1 MISKK
6 NKLIVFIVFV
16 VLIVLS
22 VFFVSKR
29 ENNVKSN
36 TSDSKKYLVSYN
48 GGRKT
53 ETCNKYFD
61 NIETK
66 FYKYSEVDEGYPL
79 FIYNHCAWNISDL
92 VSDGEVSETNKKEA
106 CDVYKEYVNDKRI
119 SDNDEVWKYN
129 TICEKY
135 FEKPEDKLY
144 VSYYDPYDKKNKTCE
159 ELKVSIENDFVKY
172 KWIYDSVYLSKM
184 KCPDIDGSKK
194 YDVVSTSFDATG
206 SYGMN
211 CNINGV
217 EYATETNVCSYNL
230 KRDNSGNI
238 SGTINLPDSTSGNDG
253 NGIIQ
258 SGTYKKFIG
267 WSSNKNCSSIDIS
280 QEDIKNGK
288 KTINVDNSNYVSR
301 YYACFDNTVSDNT
314 LDDGTIDN
322 LTKVYNNCDP
332 AGDYDATLT
341 SSVRISDTYTTN
353 NSNSD
358 ESVSGVNSGKSYTIN
373 KYCSMKCT
381 ETFEYTYP
389 AIFETVKS
397 GTYFELLYTP
407 QVNATYTCKEKFN
420 YDSWNQD
427 YMSAIENE
435 KKAYVDYK
443 NIEGI
448 NAITGGTTST
458 EVCYS
463 ETTYYSC
470 GRHGARCSST
480 TNYYYTY
487 LTIDLYSYSD
497 GEISTNSKTGK
508 YCSHKKETIDDG
520 KKDLLS
526 KASRYSTDND
536 SKTLDSYGNKNKDG
550 IAKYLDTTKNN
561 WENMQNN
568 RKKIEKMNNEVCYTV
583 LDKDK
588 IQSENYYSVNPK
600 IKLEYDA
607 DKTINKLDSNARN
620 VLLKSTKYYDED
632 TGSYSENNNYKK
644 IDSKTNYQIN
654 YLDKTDS
661 FNAYNYGNDKTIY
674 RTKKMNFNFDT
685 EYNYYT
691 EFYTGAIYNSE
702 KKNTIKLGNVFPITL
717 SSSGKKNI
725 SFEIEKDDIT
735 SAVKKELDSKDTK
748 YTCTYNVSNDA
759 VILDKSTKNNSD
771 DDKKY
776 KTSFFVRPIAVNDVD
791 PNNRLDSGLLGANW
805 ASRKGQL
812 LIKIIENKSKGNNT
826 YNPDNLEYSFTLN
839 AESLDKIRDYNKNH
853 KYDEKID
860 TYFECNGLGMECK
873 SKFLNELLKGT
884 YGNVNGSISNGRNAR
899 KYYIGGKWY
908 STDSLLSSK
917 DFVEVSSGTKHSKS
931 EVYGVCNSSC
941 KDDDSACYECL
952 YKKVNEGV
960 LP

>member
-16 VLIVLS
+16 VLFGLS

-29 ENNVKSN
+29 EDNVKSN

-53 ETCNKYFD
+53 ETCDKYFD
-61 NIETK
+61 ADETK
-66 FYKYSEVDEGYPL
+66 FYKYSEVEEGYPL

-92 VSDGEVSETNKKEA
+92 VNNGEVSDANKKEA
-106 CDVYKEYVNDKRI
+106 CGVYKEYVNDKRI

-129 TICEKY
+129 TNCGK
-135 FEKPEDKLY
+135 FSGNLS
-144 VSYYDPYDKKNKTCE
+144 VLYYDPYDKKNKTCE

-184 KCPDIDGSKK
+184 KCPDIDSSKK

-211 CNINGV
+211 CKINGV

-288 KTINVDNSNYVSR
+288 KTITVDNSNYVSR
-301 YYACFDNTVSDNT
+301 YYACFDNIVSDNT

-322 LTKVYNNCDP
+322 LTKVYNTCDS

-341 SSVRISDTYTTN
+341 SSIRISDTYTTT

-358 ESVSGVNSGKSYTIN
+358 ESVSGIKSGKSYTIN

-420 YDSWNQD
+420 YDLWEQD
-427 YMSAIENE
+427 YKTSIENE

-448 NAITGGTTST
+448 NALSGGNDEGENSSCGTNLNDSYTCGSIEKPRTCYRNYHSYKISFTPYIYSNNSIVKGGTFSASYCANGNIDSAKNSLFNQINQQLNDTKKLSVIKD
-458 EVCYS
+458 EPDK
-463 ETTYYSC
+463 TY
-470 GRHGARCSST
+470 
-480 TNYYYTY
+480 N
-487 LTIDLYSYSD
+487 
-497 GEISTNSKTGK
+497 N
-508 YCSHKKETIDDG
+508 
-520 KKDLLS
+520 
-526 KASRYSTDND
+526 
-536 SKTLDSYGNKNKDG
+536 
-550 IAKYLDTTKNN
+550 AK
-561 WENMQNN
+561 NN
-568 RKKIEKMNNEVCYTV
+568 RKKIEKMNNEVCYTA

-588 IQSENYYSVNPK
+588 IQSENYYSVNPQM
-600 IKLEYDA
+600 KLEYDA

-644 IDSKTNYQIN
+644 SDSKTNYQIQ

-661 FNAYNYGNDKTIY
+661 FDAYNYGYDKTIY

-685 EYNYYT
+685 EYDYYT

-702 KKNTIKLGNVFPITL
+702 KNNTIKLGNVFPITL

-725 SFEIEKDDIT
+725 SFEIVKDGIT
-735 SAVKKELDSKDTK
+735 SAVKNELDSKDTK

-771 DDKKY
+771 DKKKY

-839 AESLDKIRDYNKNH
+839 AESLDKIRDYNASH

-873 SKFLNELLKGT
+873 SKFLDNLLKGT

-931 EVYGVCNSSC
+931 EVYGICNSSC

>member
-16 VLIVLS
+16 VLIGLS

-29 ENNVKSN
+29 ENTVKSN

-53 ETCNKYFD
+53 ETCDKYFD
-61 NIETK
+61 DDETK
-66 FYKYSEVDEGYPL
+66 FYSYKNVDEGYPL

-92 VSDGEVSETNKKEA
+92 VNNGEVSDANKKEA
-106 CDVYKEYVNDKRI
+106 CDVYKEYVSDKRI
-119 SDNDEVWKYN
+119 SDNDEVWNYN
-129 TICEKY
+129 ANCGK
-135 FEKPEDKLY
+135 FSGNLS
-144 VSYYDPYDKKNKTCE
+144 VLYYDPYDKKNKTCD

-184 KCPDIDGSKK
+184 KCPDIDSSKK

-238 SGTINLPDSTSGNDG
+238 NGTINLPDSTSGNDG
-253 NGIIQ
+253 KGIIQ

-267 WSSNKNCSSIDIS
+267 WSSDKSCNSIAIS
-280 QEDIKNGK
+280 QDDIKNGK
-288 KTINVDNSNYVSR
+288 KTITVDNSKYVSR
-301 YYACFDNTVSDNT
+301 YYACFDQSQSGTV
-314 LDDGTIDN
+314 DD
-322 LTKVYNNCDP
+322 LTKVYNTCDS

-341 SSVRISDTYTTN
+341 SSIRITDEYSSTN
-353 NSNSD
+353 GISG
-358 ESVSGVNSGKSYTIN
+358 ESISGTKSGKSYTIN
-373 KYCSMKCT
+373 KYCNMKCT
-381 ETFEYTYP
+381 ETFNYTYP

-407 QVNATYTCKEKFN
+407 QVNATYTCTETFKYKE
-420 YDSWNQD
+420 WEQD
-427 YMSAIENE
+427 YNTAIENE

-448 NAITGGTTST
+448 NAITRGENSDEVCDQEEREVSCGVRGGTCKTII
-458 EVCYS
+458 
-463 ETTYYSC
+463 
-470 GRHGARCSST
+470 
-480 TNYYYTY
+480 NYYYTY

-526 KASRYSTDND
+526 KASRYSTDDN
-536 SKTLDSYGNKNKDG
+536 SKTLDSYGDKNKDS

-561 WENMQNN
+561 WENMHNN
-568 RKKIEKMNNEVCYTV
+568 RKNLEKMNNEVCYTV

-588 IQSENYYSVNPK
+588 IQSENYYSVNPQM
-600 IKLEYDA
+600 KLEYDA

-620 VLLKSTKYYDED
+620 VLLKSTKYYEDD

-661 FNAYNYGNDKTIY
+661 FDAYDYGNDKTIY

-725 SFEIEKDDIT
+725 SFEIEKDGIT
-735 SAVKKELDSKDTK
+735 SAVKKELDSKNTK

-771 DDKKY
+771 DKKKY

-860 TYFECNGLGMECK
+860 TYFDCNGLGIECE
-873 SKFLNELLKGT
+873 SKFLNQLLKGT
-884 YGNVNGSISNGRNAR
+884 YGNVNGSISNGRDTR

-908 STDSLLSSK
+908 STDSLLSNK
-917 DFVEVSSGTKHSKS
+917 DFVEVSSGIKHSKS
-931 EVYGVCNSSC
+931 EVYGICKSSCNS
-941 KDDDSACYECL
+941 DVSACYECL

>member
-6 NKLIVFIVFV
+6 NKLIVFIIFV
-16 VLIVLS
+16 VLIGLS
-22 VFFVSKR
+22 VFFLSKR

-36 TSDSKKYLVSYN
+36 TSDRKKYLVSYN

-53 ETCNKYFD
+53 DTCNKYFD
-61 NIETK
+61 DIETK
-66 FYKYSEVDEGYPL
+66 FYKYSEVEEGYPL

-92 VSDGEVSETNKKEA
+92 VSNGEVSNANKKEA
-106 CDVYKEYVNDKRI
+106 CDVYKEYVNNKRI
-119 SDNDEVWKYN
+119 SDNDEVWSYN
-129 TICEKY
+129 SNCGK
-135 FEKPEDKLY
+135 FSGNLS
-144 VSYYDPYDKKNKTCE
+144 VLYYDPYDKKNKTCE

-184 KCPDIDGSKK
+184 KCPDIDNSKK

-258 SGTYKKFIG
+258 SGTYKKFLG

-322 LTKVYNNCDP
+322 LTKVYNTCDST
-332 AGDYDATLT
+332 GDYDATLT
-341 SSVRISDTYTTN
+341 SSIRISDTYTTS

-358 ESVSGVNSGKSYTIN
+358 ESVSGVKSGKSYTIN

-420 YDSWNQD
+420 YNSWEQD
-427 YMSAIENE
+427 YKTSIENE
-435 KKAYVDYK
+435 KKAYVDYI
-443 NIEGI
+443 NIQNI
-448 NAITGGTTST
+448 LNTSSNLVKIDSISGKDKRGNPYT
-458 EVCYS
+458 VYS
-463 ETTYYSC
+463 ATYTPLIYNSSND
-470 GRHGARCSST
+470 SST
-480 TNYYYTY
+480 ITNGSKVETDEEDSEEDARKA
-487 LTIDLYSYSD
+487 LLKEVKSFSKTTIDSTKYLNAYGDS
-497 GEISTNSKTGK
+497 STNLSEA
-508 YCSHKKETIDDG
+508 KKNYE
-520 KKDLLS
+520 
-526 KASRYSTDND
+526 
-536 SKTLDSYGNKNKDG
+536 NKIG
-550 IAKYLDTTKNN
+550 
-561 WENMQNN
+561 E

-661 FNAYNYGNDKTIY
+661 FDAYNYGNDKTIY

-691 EFYTGAIYNSE
+691 EFYTGAIYNS
-702 KKNTIKLGNVFPITL
+702 KKENTIKLGNVFPITL

-748 YTCTYNVSNDA
+748 YICTYNVSNDA

-771 DDKKY
+771 DEKKY

-791 PNNRLDSGLLGANW
+791 PNSRLDSGLLGANW

-860 TYFECNGLGMECK
+860 TYFECNGLGMECE

-884 YGNVNGSISNGRNAR
+884 YGNVNGSISNGRDTR

>member
-16 VLIVLS
+16 VLIGLS

-29 ENNVKSN
+29 ENTVKSN

-53 ETCNKYFD
+53 ETCDKYFD
-61 NIETK
+61 DDETK
-66 FYKYSEVDEGYPL
+66 FYSYKKVDEGYPL
-79 FIYNHCAWNISDL
+79 FIYSHCAWNISDL
-92 VSDGEVSETNKKEA
+92 VNNGEVSDANKKEA
-106 CDVYKEYVNDKRI
+106 CDVYKEYVSDKRI
-119 SDNDEVWKYN
+119 SDNDEVWNYN
-129 TICEKY
+129 ANCEKY

-184 KCPDIDGSKK
+184 KCPDIDSSKK

-211 CNINGV
+211 CKINGV

-253 NGIIQ
+253 KGIIQ

-267 WSSNKNCSSIDIS
+267 WSSDKSCNSIAIS
-280 QEDIKNGK
+280 QDDIKNGK
-288 KTINVDNSNYVSR
+288 KTITVDNSKYVSR
-301 YYACFDNTVSDNT
+301 YYACFDQSQSGTV
-314 LDDGTIDN
+314 DD
-322 LTKVYNNCDP
+322 LTKVYNTCDS

-341 SSVRISDTYTTN
+341 SSIRITDKYSSTN
-353 NSNSD
+353 GISG
-358 ESVSGVNSGKSYTIN
+358 ESISGTKSGKSYTIN
-373 KYCSMKCT
+373 KYCYMKCT
-381 ETFEYTYP
+381 ETFNYTYP

-407 QVNATYTCKEKFN
+407 QVNATYTCTETFKYKE
-420 YDSWNQD
+420 WEQD
-427 YMSAIENE
+427 YNTAIENE
-435 KKAYVDYK
+435 KKAYVDYI
-443 NIEGI
+443 NSMSIRGI
-448 NAITGGTTST
+448 SSSSPTD
-458 EVCYS
+458 EVCYHKIDAKGN
-463 ETTYYSC
+463 TTYYYYQTVSTTYHKYDETTFLIKDKYC
-470 GRHGARCSST
+470 EEKGESIDNSKERLLSST
-480 TNYYYTY
+480 GLSRIT
-487 LTIDLYSYSD
+487 
-497 GEISTNSKTGK
+497 
-508 YCSHKKETIDDG
+508 DD
-520 KKDLLS
+520 S
-526 KASRYSTDND
+526 IYN
-536 SKTLDSYGNKNKDG
+536 N
-550 IAKYLDTTKNN
+550 AK
-561 WENMQNN
+561 NN
-568 RKKIEKMNNEVCYTV
+568 RKNLEKMNNEVCYTV

-588 IQSENYYSVNPK
+588 IQSENYYSVNPQ

-620 VLLKSTKYYDED
+620 VLLKSTKYYEDD

-661 FNAYNYGNDKTIY
+661 FDAYNYGNDKTIY

-725 SFEIEKDDIT
+725 SFEIVKDGIT

-771 DDKKY
+771 DEKKY

-812 LIKIIENKSKGNNT
+812 LIKIIENKSQGNNT

-839 AESLDKIRDYNKNH
+839 AESLDKIRDYNKSH

-860 TYFECNGLGMECK
+860 TYFECNGLGMECE

-917 DFVEVSSGTKHSKS
+917 DFVEVSSGTKHTKS

-941 KDDDSACYECL
+941 NDDDSACYECL